1 MKTKIALTAIA
12 MSIASFSV
20 SADIKNPAADQ
31 AGKKIFTAF
40 QHAAFMEYNAL
51 IPSLEQLNHVMDA
64 HAKFYGAY
72 LSDAKAEL
80 AKQYA
85 GDVKRIENSFINAI
99 DKNTISWSKAQ
110 FVSASRENETLAIEF
125 TVEGKTHKIKIA
137 VTEIDGELRA
147 GQVIACL

>member
-1 MKTKIALTAIA
+1 MKTKIALSAIA
-12 MSIASFSV
+12 MSIASFAA
-20 SADIKNPAADQ
+20 SADIKNPATEH

-51 IPSLEQLNHVMDA
+51 IPSLEQLNHIMDA
-64 HAKFYGAY
+64 HAEFYGAY
-72 LSDAKAEL
+72 LNEAKAAL

-99 DKNTISWSKAQ
+99 DTSPISWTKAK

-125 TVEGKTHKIKIA
+125 TVEGQTHKIKVA

-147 GQVIACL
+147 GQVIVCL